1 MSAVSTEGLASSR
14 ADVSWAR
21 PAKAPWRTLAR
32 RALTVAL
39 LGGAAYAA
47 YEHRSEISAASG
59 MLSHVQ
65 AWWILAAVGA
75 EAASMVVFAR
85 LQRWLLRAGGVRI
98 GLVGMVEIVLA
109 GNALSSSLPGGP
121 AWSATWAF
129 GQLRRRGANRVL
141 AGWVILVAGALA
153 SFAVFVIVAVG
164 SWVAGSYGPLS
175 HLRWLTAALAAIP
188 AAGAVAYGAAARSR
202 TVRGALGAGWGFVAA
217 RVRPLRAHG
226 GEVGKLVAKLGL
238 VRPGAL
244 GWLEAFGLALANW
257 LYDAGCLIAC
267 IEALHVPVPW
277 QGSLVVY
284 GLTQVSASLPITP
297 GGLGVVEGSLA
308 ALLIAYGTRP
318 ASAFAVV
325 LLYRIVSF
333 WGLVPVGWAAWFGLE
348 VAQRRGLRT
357 SAHPWATHR
366 HGEGEAPAEEGA
378 RGPERILRPRPCEGC
393 PDAGEAPAA

>member
-1 MSAVSTEGLASSR
+1 MNAGTTEGLASSR
-14 ADVSWAR
+14 AEVSWAR
-21 PAKAPWRTLAR
+21 PAKAPWRKLAR

-47 YEHRSEISAASG
+47 YEHRSEIAAASG
-59 MLSHVQ
+59 MLGHVQ
-65 AWWILAAVGA
+65 AWWLLAAVGA

-175 HLRWLTAALAAIP
+175 HLRWLTASLAAIP
-188 AAGAVAYGAAARSR
+188 AAVAVLYGVAARSR
-202 TVRGALGAGWGFVAA
+202 TVRGALAAGWRFAAA
-217 RVRPLRAHG
+217 RARPLRALG
-226 GEVGKLVAKLGL
+226 RIVGKLVDKLGL

-277 QGSLVVY
+277 QGILVVY

-297 GGLGVVEGSLA
+297 GGLGVVEGSLT
-308 ALLIAYGTRP
+308 ALLVAYGTRP
-318 ASAFAVV
+318 SSAFAVV

-357 SAHPWATHR
+357 NAHPWATHL

-378 RGPERILRPRPCEGC
+378 RGPERVLRPRPCEGC
-393 PDAGEAPAA
+393 PEVGEAPAA